1 MHFGSCLFLSCTH
14 RKFHDKKNANFLG
27 IFHGG
32 VDNKCIFRI
41 CKHGATENLKKVK
54 FASEQNSTRF
64 AAVSQN
70 IPKMSIS
77 LALPDADELMKWLS
91 ELHCICYFNHPN
103 SSASEQLS
111 NFTTWKCLRATLW
124 ASWNRHWERQ
134 MMSEMEIQPR
144 FDPLYPKDVPG
155 RKRKATGM
163 FGHFYARSA
172 DGCKCG

>member
-1 MHFGSCLFLSCTH
+1 MHFGSSCLFLSCTH

-70 IPKMSIS
+70 ILKMSIS

-103 SSASEQLS
+103 SSASDQFS
-111 NFTTWKCLRATLW
+111 NFTTWKRLSATLW
-124 ASWNRHWERQ
+124 ASWHGHWERQ
-134 MMSEMEIQPR
+134 MMSDHQDGNSGKVRSTCCWCSRQKAESNW
-144 FDPLYPKDVPG
+144 DVWTLLCSIG
-155 RKRKATGM
+155 WRL
-163 FGHFYARSA
+163 
-172 DGCKCG
+172 